1 VSITDIR
8 NALATNLR
16 TISGLRASEDI
27 PDNPM
32 PPQAIVSLENVD
44 YDNAMQGGLVTYQ
57 FRVSVLVARA
67 DERWAQL
74 RLNDFAS
81 TGSGGIKNAIES
93 DKTLGGNAYDVQ
105 VTTMT
110 NIGTVSLGTDTVPYL
125 SADFVVTVYSN

>member
-1 VSITDIR
+1 
-8 NALATNLR
+8 
-16 TISGLRASEDI
+16 
-27 PDNPM
+27 M